1 MLANLWT
8 RKLVDCKMKYSH
20 LYVKTQKESPA
31 GEDSCNAELLIRG
44 GFIRKEMAGVYSFLP
59 LGLRVLEKI
68 KQIVREEMNRAEA
81 IEILMSALAPRENW
95 EATRRWDGMGCLY
108 KLDTATGTQVALSPT
123 HEEIVTPLVQSFCKS
138 WKDFPVCT
146 YQMQTKFRNEPRAKS
161 GLLRGREFLMKDAYS
176 FHTSLADFE
185 RYYEVQKQAYL
196 KIYERLGMGH
206 LTCVVAADGG
216 DFSEFSHEF
225 QTRCETGEDTIFHVK
240 SKKLFFNKE
249 IAPSR
254 APAVKYKDKGLLPL
268 KEVEG
273 KGLIG
278 VEVLAEFLKIPV
290 EKTTKTLFF
299 ETDKDEFIAA
309 AVRGNYAVSER
320 KLRRVIGC
328 KSLKLAS
335 EAAVKKITKAEVGY
349 AGLLGLPKN
358 VRVFMDESMR
368 GRMNFE
374 MGTNRTNY
382 HTINVNFGRDLPEPK
397 EFFDIKLAQEG
408 DLFSETGEVYE
419 VFKGIEVGNIFPL
432 ATKFSDAF
440 HFTFT
445 DEIGKEHPVIMG
457 CYGLG
462 VSRVMGAIVEIFHDE
477 KGIKWP
483 RSVAPFQVYL
493 AAIGKDEKVY
503 TEAEKLYAELEKA
516 GIEVLYDDRQDK
528 KIGPG
533 QKFADHELLGIPCR
547 LVISERTLG
556 EGVVEFADR
565 AIGKMEKIK
574 RSEVVKFILSS

>member
-1 MLANLWT
+1 
-8 RKLVDCKMKYSH
+8 MKYSH
-20 LYVKTQKESPA
+20 LYVKTLKESPK

-59 LGLRVLEKI
+59 LGLKVLEKI
-68 KQIVREEMNRAEA
+68 KQIVREEMNKAGA
-81 IEILMSALAPRENW
+81 VEILMSALAPRENW
-95 EATRRWDGMGCLY
+95 EATKRWDGMGCLY

-176 FHTSLADFE
+176 FHTSQADFE
-185 RYYEVQKQAYL
+185 RYYEVQKQAYIN
-196 KIYERLGMGH
+196 IYNRLGMGH

-240 SKKLFFNKE
+240 SKKLFFNRE
-249 IAPSR
+249 IAPAK
-254 APAVKYKDKGLLPL
+254 APAVTHKDKEMLSL

-278 VEVLAEFLKIPV
+278 VDVLAEFLKIPV

-299 ETDKDEFIAA
+299 ETDKCEFIAV
-309 AVRGNYAVSER
+309 AVRGNYSVSER
-320 KLRRVIGC
+320 KLRRIVGC
-328 KSLKLAS
+328 KTLQLAS
-335 EAAVKKITKAEVGY
+335 EAAVRKITGAEIGY
-349 AGLLGLPKN
+349 AGLLGLPKE
-358 VRVFMDESMR
+358 VRIFMDESMK
-368 GRMNFE
+368 GRVNFE
-374 MGTNRTNY
+374 MGTNKTNY

-397 EFFDIKLAQEG
+397 EFYDLKLAQEG
-408 DLFSETGEVYE
+408 DLYPDTSEVYE

-432 ATKFSDAF
+432 STKFSDAF
-440 HFTFT
+440 NFKFA
-445 DEIGKEHPVIMG
+445 DELGKEYPVIMG
-457 CYGLG
+457 CYGIG
-462 VSRVMGAIVEIFHDE
+462 ISRIMGTLVEIFHDD

-483 RSVAPFQVYL
+483 TPVAPFHVYL
-493 AAIGKDEKVY
+493 AALGKDEKVY
-503 TEAEKLYAELEKA
+503 AEAEKLYGELEKS
-516 GIEVLYDDRQDK
+516 GIEVLFDDRQDK

-547 LVISERTLG
+547 LVISDRTLE
-556 EGVVEFADR
+556 EGMVEFVDR
-565 AIGKMEKIK
+565 ETGKMEKMK
-574 RSEVVKFILSS
+574 RSEVVKYVEKFLKK